1 MARIR
6 VLQIVTRLAVR
17 GVPRHV
23 LAIAAGLDPE
33 RFVVEVLA
41 GRSEPGEGELWQE
54 AQVRGIATLRIPSL
68 QRPVKPLADVRALV
82 AIYRQIR
89 RGGYDI
95 VHTHI
100 SKGGILG
107 RLAARCAGV
116 PVVVHT
122 YHGRVEEVHGRS
134 LKSRFFLS
142 CERRAAGWSDALIA
156 VSEETVRLCLSG
168 GIGAADQYRMIHNG
182 IDLRHFMD
190 YRSVEQTSPGLEGD
204 PIIGT
209 IGSLKGEKGL
219 DVLLRSLPGLV
230 QRYPRIQLCVIGDG
244 PLRAS
249 LEEEARQLGIGDRVH
264 FPGIVAD
271 VRPWLAAFD
280 LFVTPSIR
288 EGLPTVLLEAMAMGC
303 PVVASRVGG
312 VPEIIRD
319 GENGLLVPARD
330 SALLEEAI
338 GQLAESSEMRTK
350 MGEASRRRVV
360 EEFDQERMLKLL
372 EGEYEQLLAAR
383 RVRE

>member
-6 VLQIVTRLAVR
+6 DLQIVTRLAVR

-23 LAIAAGLDPE
+23 LAIAAGLDSE
-33 RFVVEVLA
+33 RFAVEVLA
-41 GRSEPGEGELWQE
+41 GRSESGEGELWEE
-54 AQVRGIATLRIPSL
+54 ARMRGITTWRVPAL
-68 QRPVKPLADVRALV
+68 QRPVNPLADTRALV

-122 YHGRVEEVHGRS
+122 YHGRVEEVHGGS
-134 LKSRFFLS
+134 LKSRFFRS
-142 CERRAAGWSDALIA
+142 CERRAAAWSDVLIA
-156 VSEETVRLCLSG
+156 VSEETARLCLRG
-168 GIGAADQYRMIHNG
+168 GIGVTDQYRVIHNG
-182 IDLRHFMD
+182 IDLRYFID
-190 YRSVEQTSPGLEGD
+190 YRSVDQTRPNVEGG

-219 DVLLRSLPGLV
+219 DVLLRALPGLV
-230 QRYPRIQLCVIGDG
+230 RRYPRIQLCAIGDG
-244 PLRAS
+244 PLRAPL
-249 LEEEARQLGIGDRVH
+249 LEKAQQLGIGDRVH

-271 VRPWLAAFD
+271 VRPWLALFD

-312 VPEIIRD
+312 VPEIICD
-319 GENGLLVPARD
+319 GENGLLVPAGEP
-330 SALLEEAI
+330 APLEEAI
-338 GQLAESSEMRTK
+338 GQLAGNGELRSR
-350 MGEASRRRVV
+350 MGEAGRRRVV
-360 EEFDQERMLKLL
+360 GEFGQERMLERL
-372 EGEYEQLLAAR
+372 EEEYEQLLAAR